1 MAKITYEN
9 KVALNVNSDI
19 ADVNKCNATDLNEI
33 KNVVNENDDNTI
45 TNTNNITKNAAKI
58 GTLSSLNTTSKN
70 NLVSAINE
78 VNANANNLKPV
89 QLYSYTGTNKQT
101 SITLSDSYSNYKFI
115 EIYGQRNAMHG
126 SVKMNTDISGVIDF
140 NIVGQNG
147 GYLEISSSHMAFNNT
162 SVTLTGNV
170 IAFDTTT
177 GGVAGHAHDQENI
190 IRKIYGYKE

>member
-33 KNVVNENDDNTI
+33 KNVVNENDDNTT
-45 TNTNNITKNAAKI
+45 TNTNNIAKNAAKI
-58 GTLSSLNTTSKN
+58 GTLSSLNTTNKN

-140 NIVGQNG
+140 NIVGKTG
-147 GYLEISSSHMAFNNT
+147 GYMEISNSHMTFNNT

-170 IAFDTTT
+170 IVFDTTI
-177 GGVAGHAHDQENI
+177 GSIAGYDNNQQNI
-190 IRKIYGYKE
+190 IRKIYGYK

>member
-33 KNVVNENDDNTI
+33 KNVVNENDDNT
-45 TNTNNITKNAAKI
+45 TNNSNAI
-58 GTLSSLNTTSKN
+58 GNLSNLNTTNKN

-115 EIYGQRNAMHG
+115 EIYGQRNAMYG

-147 GYLEISSSHMAFNNT
+147 GYLEISSSHMTFNNT

-170 IAFDTTT
+170 IVFDTTNGT
-177 GGVAGHAHDQENI
+177 VSGYDYNQQNI

>member
-33 KNVVNENDDNTI
+33 KEVVNTNDDKT
-45 TNTNNITKNAAKI
+45 TNNSNAI
-58 GTLSSLNTTSKN
+58 GNLSSLNTTSKN
-70 NLVSAINE
+70 NLVSAVNE

-126 SVKMNTDISGVIDF
+126 FIKMNTTDSNVIDF
-140 NIVGQNG
+140 NIVGQNN
-147 GYLEISSSHMAFNNT
+147 GYLEISSSHMTFNNT
-162 SVTLTGNV
+162 SVKLTGNV
-170 IAFDTTT
+170 IVFDTTT
-177 GGVAGHAHDQENI
+177 GGVAGHVYDQENI
-190 IRKIYGYKE
+190 IRKIYGYK

>member
-33 KNVVNENDDNTI
+33 KNVVNENDDNT
-45 TNTNNITKNAAKI
+45 TNNSNAI
-58 GTLSSLNTTSKN
+58 GTLSNLNTTSKN

-78 VNANANNLKPV
+78 VNANAKNLKPV

-115 EIYGQRNAMHG
+115 EIYGQRNEMYG
-126 SVKMNTDISGVIDF
+126 SVKMNTNISGVIDF

-147 GYLEISSSHMAFNNT
+147 GYLEISSSHMTFNNT

-170 IAFDTTT
+170 IVFDTTT
-177 GGVAGHAHDQENI
+177 GTVAGHAYNQENI

>member
-1 MAKITYEN
+1 MAYKINE
-9 KVALNVNSDI
+9 
-19 ADVNKCNATDLNEI
+19 DLYI
-33 KNVVNENDDNTI
+33 G
-45 TNTNNITKNAAKI
+45 NTNKQLKDLIVPVHDTYS
-58 GTLSSLNTTSKN
+58 TSTTDTYSCN
-70 NLVSAINE
+70 YINE

-115 EIYGQRNAMHG
+115 EIYGQRNVMHG
-126 SVKMNTDISGVIDF
+126 FIKMNTTDSNVIDF

-147 GYLEISSSHMAFNNT
+147 RYIEISSAHMTFNNT

-170 IAFDTTT
+170 ITFDTTS
-177 GGVAGHAHDQENI
+177 GAVAGHAYNQENI

>member
-19 ADVNKCNATDLNEI
+19 ADINKCNATDLNEI
-33 KNVVNENDDNTI
+33 KEVVNTNDD
-45 TNTNNITKNAAKI
+45 KVGDLAQ
-58 GTLSSLNTTSKN
+58 LNTTNKD
-70 NLVSAINE
+70 NLVGAINE

-115 EIYGQRNAMHG
+115 EIYGQRSQMYG
-126 SVKMNTDISGVIDF
+126 SVKMDTNISRVIDF

-147 GYLEISSSHMAFNNT
+147 AFIEISSSHMTFNNT

-170 IAFDTTT
+170 IVFDTTS
-177 GGVAGHAHDQENI
+177 GAVAGYDYNQQNI
-190 IRKIYGYKE
+190 IRKIYGYKK